1 MHTNETSD
9 PQPEDL
15 IIHSGPYGEA
25 YLGLV
30 IRDDHHF
37 ISHRVGV
44 FDTYDMAS
52 TYAEYEFP
60 NRKVFTDR
68 D

>member
-1 MHTNETSD
+1 MHTNETTD

-44 FDTYDMAS
+44 FDTY
-52 TYAEYEFP
+52 AEYEFP

>member
-1 MHTNETSD
+1 MHTNETNG
-9 PQPEDL
+9 PQQEDL

-25 YLGLV
+25 YLGLIV
-30 IRDDHHF
+30 RDDHHF

-44 FDTYDMAS
+44 FDTYNLAS
-52 TYAEYEFP
+52 MYAEYEFP
-60 NRKVFTDR
+60 DRKVFTDR